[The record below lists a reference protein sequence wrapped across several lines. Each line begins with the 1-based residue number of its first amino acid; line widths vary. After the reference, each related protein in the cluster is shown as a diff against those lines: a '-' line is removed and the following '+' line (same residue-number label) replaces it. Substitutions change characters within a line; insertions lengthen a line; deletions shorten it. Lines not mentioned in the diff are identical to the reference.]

1 MGKLT
6 TLYYYL
12 NTAKVKYKTVG
23 YVYDDIERILEDR
36 IYEKTVCSGSFLCP
50 YRAL

>member
-12 NTAKVKYKTVG
+12 NTAKVKYKIVG
-23 YVYDDIERILEDR
+23 YVYNDIERILEDS
-36 IYEKTVCSGSFLCP
+36 IYEKAVCSGSFLCP
-50 YRAL
+50 YWTL